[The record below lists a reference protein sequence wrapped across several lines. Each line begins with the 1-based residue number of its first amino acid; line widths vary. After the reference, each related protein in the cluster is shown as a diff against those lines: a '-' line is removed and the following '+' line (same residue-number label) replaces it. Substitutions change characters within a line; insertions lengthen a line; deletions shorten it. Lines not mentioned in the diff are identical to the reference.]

1 LGNLL
6 GISWEQGK
14 NLKFSFSPLIGCPK
28 WIQQFTGAA
37 LLPPGWV
44 EAQTAN
50 HLPPKRK
57 ILGPS
62 RMHVDPSQWLHEN
75 LIPKLFV
82 TIFSLG

>member
-1 LGNLL
+1 MGTRKK
-6 GISWEQGK
+6 QK
-14 NLKFSFSPLIGCPK
+14 NLFLSSYWHLCPK
-28 WIQQFTGAA
+28 GVQQFTGAA